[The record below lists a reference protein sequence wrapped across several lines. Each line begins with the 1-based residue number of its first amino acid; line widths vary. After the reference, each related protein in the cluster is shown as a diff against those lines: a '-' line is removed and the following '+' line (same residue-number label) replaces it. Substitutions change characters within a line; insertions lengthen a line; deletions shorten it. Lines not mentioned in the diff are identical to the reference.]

1 MNRNN
6 HEYTTFLAVERKKGS
21 FTFTS
26 ALKVIHIPLSQE
38 EYHNLMT
45 QGMDERSVRSYF
57 REQAKLL
64 ENEIVVMESLKSAA
78 NVVSIEDHY
87 IEPDKGQF
95 GWTFYIRMELLES
108 LNHYLERTH
117 RLSKKEVIKLGID
130 VSNALASCERAGI
143 IHRDIKP
150 ANVFRNEYGDFKLG
164 DFGIA
169 RRMGESDYA
178 STRIGTPLYEAPEIV
193 KGEPYNHTVDIYAL
207 GIILYSYCNH
217 GRKPFVPSYP
227 QALYQGCEQEAMKR
241 RVDGEPFPKPDEADP
256 ELAKI
261 ILKACSYRPEDR
273 YQRAADLREQ
283 LKEYEVLHARKDAGE
298 DGTVKQSQIVRE
310 PKPGQPEKK
319 KKLVK
324 KKKPWIIF
332 VLIGVLVLAG
342 GIFAAV
348 HFGKFGNSG
357 EKKTAKS
364 TETVGAVEREETS
377 DSTSTSEPTSAP
389 EEEVEQESKDIPES
403 TDASDPTNTP
413 ESAATTEPE
422 PTVTPEPTAT
432 LEPTNTPEP
441 TATPEPTNTSEPT
454 NTPEPTA
461 TPEPT
466 STPEPTATLEPTATP
481 EPTNTPEPTAIS
493 ESTNTPE
500 STTTSE
506 SIVVTEKEDSP
517 STEVG
522 DTLRFGSYEQD
533 GDESNGKED
542 IEWIVLDKTDSN
554 VLLISKYALAC
565 RTYNDIHESVTW
577 ETSELRNWLNNDFL
591 NAAFDSVEQ
600 DCIINTTVT
609 NDDNPEYGTEG
620 GNTTEDKVF
629 ILDLNEAEK
638 YFENDD
644 PNTDERHLGASAS
657 RACRPV
663 RAINEEVWTYIWAED
678 EPVEDQRYQGS
689 CWWWLRSPGE
699 SSDFAAFVSSFGI
712 IRYNGRDVVTLKS
725 SVRPVLW
732 LDLTKSESVVG
743 NVSAAAND
751 TNDAEST
758 VADDL
763 PGIGETMSFGA
774 YEQDGDDTNGK
785 EDIEWIVLDKEGED
799 LLLVSKYGLEGKSY
813 HDQFAPV
820 SWEDSSLRHWL
831 NGEFMNLA
839 FDAEERNLIVTKT
852 VPAEDNREFGT
863 DAGNDTQDPLFL
875 LSISEVEKYFQSDSD
890 RMCAPTS
897 YAVNNGAHGK
907 TEGYCWWWMRSPG
920 KTVNYAA
927 CVGSDGV
934 VNCSGNDVMYESG
947 AVGMVRPALWV
958 NIKGV

>member
-1 MNRNN
+1 MNIQHFWPEWSVASLIGKGSYGNVYRI
-6 HEYTTFLAVERKKGS
+6 ERKKGS
-21 FTFTS
+21 FTFAS

-117 RLSKKEVIKLGID
+117 RLSKLEVIKLGID

-227 QALYQGCEQEAMKR
+227 LVLYQGCEQEAMKR

-283 LKEYEVLHARKDAGE
+283 LKEYEVLHTRKDAGE
-298 DGTVKQSQIVRE
+298 DRTVLQSQIVRE
-310 PKPGQPEKK
+310 PKPVQPE
-319 KKLVK
+319 K

-332 VLIGVLVLAG
+332 ALIGVLVLAG

-357 EKKTAKS
+357 EKNIAKS
-364 TETVGAVEREETS
+364 SESAGAVERAETS
-377 DSTSTSEPTSAP
+377 DSSSTSEPTSAP
-389 EEEVEQESKDIPES
+389 EAAGEQESEDIPEPTDTPDS
-403 TDASDPTNTP
+403 TDRSGSTATP
-413 ESAATTEPE
+413 EPE
-422 PTVTPEPTAT
+422 LTVTPEPTAT

-441 TATPEPTNTSEPT
+441 TAMPEPTLTLEPKETSEP
-454 NTPEPTA
+454 A
-461 TPEPT
+461 
-466 STPEPTATLEPTATP
+466 
-481 EPTNTPEPTAIS
+481 
-493 ESTNTPE
+493 NTPE
-500 STTTSE
+500 STTTQDP
-506 SIVVTEKEDSP
+506 IVVTKTKDSP
-517 STEVG
+517 LTEVG
-522 DTLRFGSYEQD
+522 DTLCFGSYEQD

-577 ETSELRNWLNNDFL
+577 ETSELRNWLNNEFL

-678 EPVEDQRYQGS
+678 EPVDDQRYQGS

-712 IRYNGRDVVTLKS
+712 IRYNGRDVVTQKS
-725 SVRPVLW
+725 SVRPALW
-732 LDLTKSESVVG
+732 LDLAKSESVMSD
-743 NVSAAAND
+743 VSALAND
-751 TNDAEST
+751 TNEAGST
-758 VADDL
+758 FADDL
-763 PGIGETMSFGA
+763 PDIGETMSFGA

-785 EDIEWIVLDKEGED
+785 EDIEWIVLDRDDED
-799 LLLVSKYGLEGKSY
+799 LLLVSKYGLDGKSY

-863 DAGNDTQDPLFL
+863 EAGNDTQDPVFL
-875 LSISEVEKYFQSDSD
+875 LSISEVEKYFQSDPD
-890 RMCAPTS
+890 RMCAPTV
-897 YAVNNGAHGK
+897 YAVENGAHGK

-920 KTVNYAA
+920 KAADFAA

-947 AVGMVRPALWV
+947 SVGMVRPALWV